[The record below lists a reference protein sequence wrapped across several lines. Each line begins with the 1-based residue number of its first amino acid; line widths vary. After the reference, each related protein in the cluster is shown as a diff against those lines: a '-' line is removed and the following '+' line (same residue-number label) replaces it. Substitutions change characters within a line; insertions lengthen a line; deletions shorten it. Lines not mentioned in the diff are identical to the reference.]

1 VTDPAIR
8 CSELHRHFTRGE
20 YTVRAV
26 DGVSLEIRSGEFVG
40 VVGTSGS
47 GKTTL
52 LNLIGGLDTAT
63 SGRLEVMGQR
73 LEQMD
78 GRQLAFYRR
87 TTVGIVFQAFHLL
100 PARTAFENIELPLI
114 LQNVPPGERHP
125 RVHAALE
132 QVGLTARQDHLPS
145 ELSAGEQQR
154 VAIARAMVKTPR
166 VLLADEPTGNLDR
179 RNSEDILQLMQQLNR
194 DRDLTIVMV
203 SHDEDAVHAT
213 AHRMIRLDDGRVV
226 DSEAA

>member
-100 PARTAFENIELPLI
+100 PARTAFENVELPLI

-132 QVGLTARQDHLPS
+132 QVGLTARQDHLP
-145 ELSAGEQQR
+145 
-154 VAIARAMVKTPR
+154 IARAMVKTPR